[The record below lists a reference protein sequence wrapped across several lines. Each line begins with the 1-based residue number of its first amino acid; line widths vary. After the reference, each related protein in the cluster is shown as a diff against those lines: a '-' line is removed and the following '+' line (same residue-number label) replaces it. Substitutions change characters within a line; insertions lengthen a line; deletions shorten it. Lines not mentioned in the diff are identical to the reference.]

1 MQCVPMNRELWYM
14 DLDPGHSVTN
24 VTMYNQGQL
33 SSVETIKVESVK
45 MQQIQWN
52 ISYEMELELIWQ

>member
-33 SSVETIKVESVK
+33 SSVETIKVKSVK

-52 ISYEMELELIWQ
+52 I